1 MEQTMNLDELL
12 TLEEL
17 AQKLKVKRSWV
28 YARTRETGP
37 GSMPRLKAGKYLRF
51 EEVQVMRWLRMA
63 NHKKESRA

>member
-1 MEQTMNLDELL
+1 MENSLTLDQLL

-28 YARTRETGP
+28 YAQTRETGP

-51 EEVQVMRWLRMA
+51 QEQAVAEWLRERNA
-63 NHKKESRA
+63 E

>member
-1 MEQTMNLDELL
+1 MKEQSLTLDELL

-51 EEVQVMRWLRMA
+51 QEQAVMQWLREKNA
-63 NHKKESRA
+63 D

>member
-1 MEQTMNLDELL
+1 MKEQSLTLDELL

-37 GSMPRLKAGKYLRF
+37 GSLPRIKCGKYLRF
-51 EEVQVMRWLRMA
+51 SEGDVKEWLRRA
-63 NHKKESRA
+63 NTQEE

>member
-1 MEQTMNLDELL
+1 MEHLLTLDELL

-37 GSMPRLKAGKYLRF
+37 RSIPRMKAGKYLRF
-51 EEVQVMRWLRMA
+51 QEQAVVEWLRERNA
-63 NHKKESRA
+63 E